1 MVGFCIHNWRQYLL
15 FVFKRG
21 INLISGTN
29 LKFKLMAWSKAQML
43 DQRQTITMIY
53 HANYF
58 CTLGTSI
65 NHVDSCGE
73 RFLTK
78 WPLYWLCYIH
88 LSLFNKSFYEGVKNT
103 QKPDLVVY
111 GCPTWSLFSHQGH
124 KCIPF
129 EVKEV
134 LCFCQLIWWILINKN
149 DNKTL
154 SCKGADWCTHAIFE
168 MSKLP
173 R

>member
-1 MVGFCIHNWRQYLL
+1 M
-15 FVFKRG
+15 
-21 INLISGTN
+21 
-29 LKFKLMAWSKAQML
+29 
-43 DQRQTITMIY
+43 
-53 HANYF
+53 
-58 CTLGTSI
+58 GTSI

-88 LSLFNKSFYEGVKNT
+88 LSLFSKSFYEGVKNT
-103 QKPDLVVY
+103 QKLDHVVY
-111 GCPTWSLFSHQGH
+111 GCPTCSLFSHQGH

-134 LCFCQLIWWILINKN
+134 LCFFQLIWWILINKN

-154 SCKGADWCTHAIFE
+154 TCKGADWCTHAIFE
-168 MSKLP
+168 MSQLIRNYSKIRGISESFLSQICRFLFAAEINWDLMKSATICRYLFVLQCGP
-173 R
+173 H